1 MQPSI
6 FSAFFYIAFV
16 SMALG
21 QQAGQPSTPTFVP
34 EKVEFESAPRP
45 LGKLMEQRARAR
57 GEDPR
62 LTPGDRLQ
70 GHLAKPQGNGP
81 FPAIVLL
88 HGCGPTAYVQETL
101 PQLLA
106 SWGYVALSVDSL
118 TSRKV
123 EPNCTKD
130 AASVDRASDAYGGLY
145 YLAGLPV
152 VDRGRIGVLGIST
165 GGNVVLSVADAL
177 GGSTVVNPENLTFK
191 AGVAYYPRCAI
202 FSGKI
207 MFPLLIMIG
216 RNDQWHLARA
226 CEELTASTTK
236 DSAAT
241 DLVIYP
247 DAHHGFVETNWG
259 TGQSVLGFR
268 LEYDEKT
275 AQDSLRRAQDFLAR
289 NLRGGSR

>member
-1 MQPSI
+1 
-6 FSAFFYIAFV
+6 
-16 SMALG
+16 
-21 QQAGQPSTPTFVP
+21 
-34 EKVEFESAPRP
+34 
-45 LGKLMEQRARAR
+45 MEQQARAR

-62 LTPGDRLQ
+62 PTPGDRLQ
-70 GHLAKPQGNGP
+70 GYFAKPQGNGP
-81 FPAIVLL
+81 FPAVVVL
-88 HGCGPTAYVQETL
+88 HGCGPTPYAQETL
-101 PQLLA
+101 PQVLA

-118 TSRKV
+118 TTRKV

-145 YLAGLPV
+145 YLAKLPL
-152 VDRGRIGVLGIST
+152 VDRNRVGVLGIST
-165 GGNVVLSVADAL
+165 GGSVVLSIADSL

-226 CEELTASTTK
+226 CEELAAGRAN

-241 DLVIYP
+241 DLVVYP
-247 DAHHGFVETNWG
+247 DAHHGFVEPNWG

-268 LEYDEKT
+268 LEYEAKT
-275 AQDSLRRAQDFLAR
+275 AQDSFGRAKAFLAR
-289 NLRGGSR
+289 NLGGSP